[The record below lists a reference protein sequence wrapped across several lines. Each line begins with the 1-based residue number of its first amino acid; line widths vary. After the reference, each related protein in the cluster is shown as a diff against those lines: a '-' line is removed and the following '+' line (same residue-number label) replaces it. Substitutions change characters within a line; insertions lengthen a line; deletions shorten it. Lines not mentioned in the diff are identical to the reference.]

1 MQQPELLAGGCRL
14 ACFSRQAATSSCSL
28 RRVEV
33 LHLHVC
39 RPAHTLTSHRG
50 APGMAREWALAW
62 LFAAALFAHT
72 HTAAA
77 GVHP

>member
-1 MQQPELLAGGCRL
+1 MGAGLLLQAGCYIFLQLRRIELLY
-14 ACFSRQAATSSCSL
+14 
-28 RRVEV
+28 
-33 LHLHVC
+33 LHVC
-39 RPAHTLTSHRG
+39 RQAHTLTSHRG

-72 HTAAA
+72 HAAAA